1 LDFRLPILDWEEKQ
15 MHKKFRL
22 GFSCSDNRKSK
33 IENLKWVGIYAIAL
47 TFAYGGAVAQAQQPK
62 IHRIGVILPGG
73 PISATIDGLRQGL
86 NDLGLQEGKQYTLA
100 IKDTQGDAKAAEEA
114 AKIFEQE
121 KVTLIYAI
129 ASSVIKA
136 VKEATQ
142 TVPIVFTIGSDP
154 VAMKLVDEFARPG
167 GRLTGVHYPVRDLTA
182 KRLELLK
189 EILPKLGRVLTI
201 YDPNTPVAA
210 EAAALAREEAKRL
223 GLKFVERH
231 VSSVEELRK
240 SLQALKPGEADAF
253 FYTPDAMVVSQAQL
267 IVDTTK
273 AKKIPTMFQEQ
284 SLVAKGG
291 FASYGQ
297 NYYQVGWVSAKYVQ
311 KVLAGTHP
319 RELKIETI
327 DNVELVINLK
337 TAKELGLTVP
347 PALLAR
353 ANKVFK

>member
-1 LDFRLPILDWEEKQ
+1 MNKRFWTEVFGSR
-15 MHKKFRL
+15 
-22 GFSCSDNRKSK
+22 SDNRKSK
-33 IENLKWVGIYAIAL
+33 IQNRKWAGLFPIVVVL
-47 TFAYGGAVAQAQQPK
+47 TVCGVRVEAQQPK
-62 IHRIGVILPGG
+62 IHRIGVIMPGG
-73 PISATIDGLRQGL
+73 PIAATIDGLRHGL
-86 NDLGLQEGKQYTLA
+86 ADLGLQEGKQYTLS
-100 IKDTQGDAKAAEEA
+100 IKDTQGDAKAADEA
-114 AKIFEQE
+114 ARNFERE
-121 KVTLIYAI
+121 KVSLIYAM
-129 ASSVIKA
+129 ASSVIAA
-136 VKEATQ
+136 VKDATQ
-142 TVPIVFTIGSDP
+142 TVPIVFTTGTDP
-154 VAMKLVDEFARPG
+154 VEGKLVEDFAKPG
-167 GRLTGVHYPVRDLTA
+167 GRLTGVHYLVRDLTA
-182 KRLELLK
+182 KRLEILK

-201 YDPNTPVAA
+201 YDPNTRVAA

-223 GLKFVERH
+223 GVKFIERH
-231 VSSVEELRK
+231 VTSVEELRK

-267 IVDTTK
+267 IIDTAK

-297 NYYQVGWVSAKYVQ
+297 NYYQIGWVSAKYVQ
-311 KVLAGTHP
+311 RVLAGTHP